1 MKKIMFLLLSCAVLT
16 TFSALTNAQIHET
29 RFRPEPVLNLPT
41 AIQNQSVILNNPNL
55 GETIIQREPTV
66 ISTPSAI
73 SQPVIQVTPTPPEE
87 DNSHHI
93 HGPENTSPTPTP
105 PVISTQ
111 SAISEQSATGGG
123 ERYPQTRTKL
133 ITEQETA
140 AMSYAQLRYAI
151 NEIYARHGFDF
162 SRQPAIA
169 NRFRPFEWY
178 HPKEGV
184 LMTEIENEFSE
195 TERANVKVLARYRD
209 QRWASGER

>member
-1 MKKIMFLLLSCAVLT
+1 
-16 TFSALTNAQIHET
+16 
-29 RFRPEPVLNLPT
+29 
-41 AIQNQSVILNNPNL
+41 
-55 GETIIQREPTV
+55 V

-73 SQPVIQVTPTPPEE
+73 SQQSVSSDQPVTSSSIQVTPTPPEQIE
-87 DNSHHI
+87 HHI
-93 HGPENTSPTPTP
+93 HHHAEESPTPTP

-123 ERYPQTRTKL
+123 ERYPQTRTRL

-162 SRQPAIA
+162 SSQPAIA

-178 HPKEGV
+178 QPKEGV